1 MDPIHTHIVTALSVE
16 NRVMEKAKPSI
27 SQQTLTIDS
36 EEHLETYRAGNT
48 SPYLH

>member
-1 MDPIHTHIVTALSVE
+1 MNPIHIKSVTARSVE
-16 NRVMEKAKPSI
+16 KRAAEKAIQSI

-48 SPYLH
+48 